1 MDDPFGPIIIIVLS
15 TLLAAV
21 VRLAAAC
28 LPFLVEGELRRQ
40 AEGDSPRAKREIGRA
55 HV

>member
-21 VRLAAAC
+21 VRLDRKS
-28 LPFLVEGELRRQ
+28 V
-40 AEGDSPRAKREIGRA
+40 
-55 HV
+55 V